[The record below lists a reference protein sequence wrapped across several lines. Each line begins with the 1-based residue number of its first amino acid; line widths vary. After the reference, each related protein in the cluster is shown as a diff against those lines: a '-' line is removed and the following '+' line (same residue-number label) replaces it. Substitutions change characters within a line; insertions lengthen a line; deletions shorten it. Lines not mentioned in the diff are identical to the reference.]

1 MIRINREFCLTDSTV
16 NCYGYRLLTSGLQ
29 LDRFRPAV
37 GFLQHERERGV
48 AVQWTDF
55 RVEGDALYA
64 VPVVNDTLFPNL
76 AQQIEEGFINAASV
90 GHIVALSISDRPE
103 DKLPGQDGPTVLEWF
118 PREVSLVDIPG
129 NYNALGR
136 LYDEND
142 NLLHDLSAHLLKPS
156 DMNFKEIFPDL
167 RSEDD
172 DTLRAYLTDLKQRA
186 ERADALQ
193 AELDRLRADAD
204 ADVIRR
210 LLDKAMDEH
219 RISAPA
225 AECLAADYAGRPKA
239 LEALLSI
246 LPARKAVP
254 TPTPRPADQTLASLT
269 WDELDRRG
277 LLPRLKAE
285 NPDLFA
291 AKFRERFNTSP
302 ND

>member
-1 MIRINREFCLTDSTV
+1 
-16 NCYGYRLLTSGLQ
+16 
-29 LDRFRPAV
+29 
-37 GFLQHERERGV
+37 
-48 AVQWTDF
+48 
-55 RVEGDALYA
+55 
-64 VPVVNDTLFPNL
+64 
-76 AQQIEEGFINAASV
+76 
-90 GHIVALSISDRPE
+90 
-103 DKLPGQDGPTVLEWF
+103 
-118 PREVSLVDIPG
+118 
-129 NYNALGR
+129 
-136 LYDEND
+136 
-142 NLLHDLSAHLLKPS
+142 
-156 DMNFKEIFPDL
+156 MNFKEIFPDL

-172 DTLRAYLTDLKQRA
+172 ETLRSYLVDLKKRA

-193 AELDRLRADAD
+193 AELDQLRAASDAD
-204 ADVIRR
+204 TIRR
-210 LLDKAMDEH
+210 LLDTAMAEH

-225 AECLAADYAGRPKA
+225 ADCLAADYAGRPKA